1 MIDPHNTGEWESCVD
16 LTNVDLP
23 ENWAVDSYI
32 GITAS
37 TGQLSGAMMFV
48 YFLLYFSIFYWI
60 SFI

>member
-16 LTNVDLP
+16 LTNIDLP

-37 TGQLSGAMMFV
+37 TGQLSGSMF
-48 YFLLYFSIFYWI
+48 LILFYI
-60 SFI
+60 

>member
-23 ENWAVDSYI
+23 ENWAIDSYI

-48 YFLLYFSIFYWI
+48 YFLLY
-60 SFI
+60 